1 MVSGKSTAAV
11 KLALRRKKPLLL
23 TLSIRPK
30 FFLGLGFSGPSSAGA
45 RLNKVHLAQVVR
57 VAHGV
62 GSFWY
67 P

>member
-1 MVSGKSTAAV
+1 MTPSGRIVSTRSGV
-11 KLALRRKKPLLL
+11 V
-23 TLSIRPK
+23 
-30 FFLGLGFSGPSSAGA
+30 GFSGPSSAGA